1 MQDFDGE
8 WGLRIVHV
16 GVAEA
21 QHWSVRVRPFRI
33 VIAAHGPLAAAFLAS
48 AEMICGPDADVV
60 ALGLEP
66 DERPEAFAD
75 RMREA
80 LGPADAHT
88 LILTDLRGGTPHNV
102 ACLVARDRP
111 NTVTV
116 AGVNLGI
123 VIEAVTS
130 LETLDDDAVKGLV
143 STGRDS
149 IVDSTRRLVRDVA

>member
-1 MQDFDGE
+1 M
-8 WGLRIVHV
+8 
-16 GVAEA
+16 
-21 QHWSVRVRPFRI
+21 RPFRI
-33 VIAAHGPLAAAFLAS
+33 VIAAHGPLAAALLAS
-48 AEMICGPDADVV
+48 AAMICGPQEDVV

-66 DERPEAFAD
+66 DESPEGFAE

-80 LGPADAHT
+80 MGPPDTRT
-88 LILTDLRGGTPHNV
+88 LLLTDLQGGTPHNV
-102 ACLVARDRP
+102 ACLVARGRP

-130 LETLDDDAVKGLV
+130 LESLDEESVERLV

-149 IVDSTRRLVRDVA
+149 IVDSTRRLVRDIG

>member
-1 MQDFDGE
+1 
-8 WGLRIVHV
+8 
-16 GVAEA
+16 
-21 QHWSVRVRPFRI
+21 VRVRPFRI
-33 VIAAHGPLAAAFLAS
+33 VIAAHGSLADAFLAS
-48 AEMICGPDADVV
+48 SAMICGPQDDVV

-66 DERPEAFAD
+66 HESPEGFAD

-80 LGPADAHT
+80 MGPPETPT
-88 LILTDLRGGTPHNV
+88 LILTDLQGGTPYNV
-102 ACLVARDRP
+102 ACLVARGRP

-116 AGVNLGI
+116 AGINLGI

-130 LETLDDDAVKGLV
+130 MESLDEASVGGLV